1 VRVSTATDP
10 AIEGAQPAPSRHSG
24 GGARET
30 ARPARRRSD
39 RSRWVLR
46 LVALGYVGLLV
57 ALPVGL
63 VLWRTVDQGAVTFWQ
78 AISGPEAISAFRLT
92 AIVAG
97 SAVLIN
103 TVFGVGVALL
113 LARYRFRGQAVLDL
127 LIDVP
132 ISVSPIIV
140 GLALILAFGWTTG
153 WFGPALQNAGLQ
165 VIFATPG
172 IVLATS
178 FVSLPLVVREV
189 LPVLTET
196 GLEQDQA
203 ARSLGAN
210 AVQRFCRITLP
221 TIKWAL
227 AYGVVLSVARTLGE
241 FGAVRVVSGNVG
253 SQTQTVT
260 LLVDE
265 RAEQFEPGSYQ
276 LSVVLIAVAALCIV
290 IISVLRPREKN
301 EKK

>member
-1 VRVSTATDP
+1 MLTALTGTSGQRPGASAAAP
-10 AIEGAQPAPSRHSG
+10 AANR
-24 GGARET
+24 
-30 ARPARRRSD
+30 ARPVRRRTG
-39 RSRWVLR
+39 RSRWALR
-46 LVALGYVGLLV
+46 LVALAYVGVLV
-57 ALPVGL
+57 ALPLGL
-63 VLWRTVDQGAVTFWQ
+63 VLWRTVDQGAAVFVDAVT
-78 AISGPEAISAFRLT
+78 GPEAIAAFRLT

-97 SAVLIN
+97 SAIVIN
-103 TVFGVGVALL
+103 TVFGVGAALL
-113 LARYRFRGQAVLDL
+113 LARYRFRGRRLLDL

-140 GLALILAFGWTTG
+140 GLALFLAFGWTTG
-153 WFGPALQNAGLQ
+153 WFGPALQGAGLQ

-172 IVLATS
+172 MVLATA

-196 GLEQDQA
+196 GLDEEQA

-210 AVQRFCRITLP
+210 AVQRFRRITLP

-241 FGAVRVVSGNVG
+241 FGAVRVVSGNIG

-265 RAEQFEPGSYQ
+265 RAEQFEPGAYQ

-290 IISVLRPREKN
+290 
-301 EKK
+301 